1 MENEKKVIAIVV
13 TYNRKE
19 LLKECVNALLN
30 QDYKNCDVLIV
41 DNASTDGTKEYLEDE
56 LKEQRVHYV
65 NTGAN
70 LGGAGGFNYGMKE
83 AYKIGCDFMWI
94 MDDDCIVHND
104 SLTELMNAN
113 EELKEEYGF
122 LSSKVLWK
130 DDSICKMNIQK
141 QKFSRWLKDFDK
153 NMQPIAMASFVSLFI
168 KTSIVEEM
176 GLPIKDF
183 FIWTDD
189 WEYTRRISRKYKCY
203 YVAKSIVTHKSK
215 LNEGASIATVDG
227 DRLDRFKNM
236 YRNDVVLYRREGIKG
251 WILLYIRLLLHKFRI
266 LKSKKEDKKK
276 RIKIIDNAIK
286 EGKNFYPQ
294 IEYVHKNV
302 NEKVKVLQA
311 FGEPLSSGGQ
321 ESFVMNMYRKIDKE
335 KVQFEFFTPFKCDN
349 EDLKTE
355 IELLGGKVFTG
366 NSSFDIKTR
375 KTNFKK
381 ELAKF
386 LKTHKY
392 NIVHINSG
400 STYELAYGAK
410 IAKKNDIDK
419 VIVHSHCVSKTEKL
433 KDKIKNKILKSLTKN
448 LFLKNADIYLAC
460 SNNAAETKFPNKI
473 IKSNVYKVIKNG
485 IDLEKF
491 KFNEET
497 RKIYRNKFDFN
508 NKKVICHI
516 GRFAE
521 QKNQKFVIE
530 VFKRIHDIDDSSR
543 LVMIGEGEDEDK
555 IRKFIKQSDLEKS
568 VQLLGVRNDVNK
580 ILQGADLFLFPSL
593 YEGLGIV
600 AIEAQATGLNTI
612 CSTNVPMDAKVTEL
626 CYYLDLKNPEEWAR
640 LAINLINKK
649 EERKDTSKEIRNK
662 GYDSELSAKQLLD
675 IYIE

>member
-1 MENEKKVIAIVV
+1 MKSQKKVIAIVV
-13 TYNRKE
+13 TYNRKK
-19 LLKECVNALLN
+19 LLKECIKALLN
-30 QDYKNCDVLIV
+30 QKYKNCEILIV
-41 DNASTDGTKEYLEDE
+41 DNASTDGTKEFLKDE
-56 LKEQRVHYV
+56 LKEQKVHYI

-70 LGGAGGFNYGMKE
+70 LGGAGGFNFGMRE

-94 MDDDCIVHND
+94 MDDDCIVHDD
-104 SLTELMNAN
+104 SLTELMKADEN
-113 EELKEEYGF
+113 LKEEYGF
-122 LSSKVLWK
+122 LSSKVIWK
-130 DDSICKMNIQK
+130 DSSICKMNIQK
-141 QKFSRWLKDFDK
+141 QKFSKWLKDFDK
-153 NMQPIAMASFVSLFI
+153 NMQQITMASFVSLFI
-168 KTSIVEEM
+168 KTSIVEKM

-203 YVAKSIVTHKSK
+203 YVANSIVTHKSK
-215 LNEGASIATVDG
+215 LNEGASIATVDE
-227 DRLDRFKNM
+227 DRLDRFKYM
-236 YRNDVVLYRREGIKG
+236 YRNDVILYKREGVKG
-251 WILLYIRLLLHKFRI
+251 WILLYIRLALHKFRI
-266 LKSKKEDKKK
+266 LKSNKKDKKK
-276 RIKIIDNAIK
+276 RIKIINNAIK
-286 EGKNFYPQ
+286 EGKKFNPE
-294 IEYVHKNV
+294 IEYVYKNIE
-302 NEKVKVLQA
+302 NKIKVLQA

-321 ESFVMNMYRKIDKE
+321 ESFVVNMYRKIDKE

-349 EDLKTE
+349 EELRKE
-355 IELLGGKVFTG
+355 IESLGGKVFAD
-366 NSSFDIKTR
+366 NKSFDTKNR
-375 KTNFKK
+375 KKNFKK
-381 ELAKF
+381 SLKEF
-386 LKTHKY
+386 LKENKY
-392 NIVHINSG
+392 SVIHINSG

-410 IAKKNDIDK
+410 IAKKSGIKK
-419 VIVHSHCVSKTEKL
+419 VIVHSHCVSKTKTL
-433 KDKIKNKILKSLTKN
+433 KEKIKNRILKMLTKN

-460 SNNAAETKFPNKI
+460 SYQAAETKFPNKI
-473 IKSNVYKVIKNG
+473 IKNNTFEIIKNG

-491 KFNEET
+491 KFNEKV

-530 VFKRIHDIDDSSR
+530 VFKRIHDINDSSR

-640 LAINLINKK
+640 LAINLLNKK